1 MYEVVRAL
9 SLWLV
14 GVSTSLGGRAALR
27 HRYRKEID
35 PAPTYKDRR
44 WPEPLFSPSAHAG
57 EAMELFLFCV
67 LSLITH
73 VLGQQSLM
81 QVLSSNL
88 DLVTLYHYVNA
99 SASLTNLFSSLNGVT
114 LLAPSNAAFSNLL
127 ESRSGE
133 ALSDA
138 ELQELLQYHI
148 LDGNFT
154 TKSWSSKPQFVPT
167 FLKDPK
173 YTNVTGGQVVEL
185 ITDGH
190 GNPQILSW
198 NKTVST
204 ILTPVTSCI
213 PKILW
218 PL

>member
-1 MYEVVRAL
+1 
-9 SLWLV
+9 
-14 GVSTSLGGRAALR
+14 
-27 HRYRKEID
+27 
-35 PAPTYKDRR
+35 
-44 WPEPLFSPSAHAG
+44 
-57 EAMELFLFCV
+57 MELFLFCV
-67 LSLITH
+67 LSWITH

-218 PL
+218 PF